1 MIRTVTII
9 TVAAFVL
16 SLVCL
21 TVAMTLAGPELITE
35 GAWGGAFRHFS
46 WGEGHHTV
54 GYSHTQTFDG
64 PPTTREVA
72 WTGGET
78 LVAMIPATIIFTQAD
93 GPPKL
98 IVHGPKDALDELNLA
113 ASPLEFKHHSG
124 LMDRGYDNPDITIE
138 LTAPKVT
145 TFQIYGSSKLDVRNY
160 HQDRLRIGAFGS
172 GDVTAEGSTGRL
184 DLTVNGSNDA
194 DLSRLAADDAAVT
207 VSGSGQVKVAP
218 KHWARADVSGSGD
231 VTLTTRPK
239 QLESHV
245 SGSGHVEQPD
255 GDKASE
261 ADGERT

>member
-9 TVAAFVL
+9 TIAAFFL
-16 SLVCL
+16 SAVSLA
-21 TVAMTLAGPELITE
+21 VAFSLAGPDLISE
-35 GAWGGAFRHFS
+35 AS
-46 WGEGHHTV
+46 WGWGPFTHHHSFGWSRTH
-54 GYSHTQTFDG
+54 SFDG
-64 PPTTREVA
+64 PQTTREVP
-72 WTGGET
+72 WTGGESL
-78 LVAMIPATIIFTQAD
+78 LVMVPAAITFTQAD

-98 IVHGPKDALDELNLA
+98 IVHGPKDAVDDLNLT
-113 ASPLEFKHHSG
+113 ASPIELKHHSG
-124 LMDRGYDNPDITIE
+124 LNDPAYDGGAITIE

-145 TFQIYGSSKLDVRNY
+145 TFQIYGSSKLDIRNY

-218 KHWARADVSGSGD
+218 KHWARVELSGSGD
-231 VTLTTRPK
+231 VTLTTKPK

-245 SGSGHVEQPD
+245 SGSGHLEQSD
-255 GDKASE
+255 GSDVSTGS
-261 ADGERT
+261 GEKT